1 MLWEV
6 PAVYLALEA
15 NYPSLRRFRLRLR
28 LRFRR
33 LRYR

>member
-28 LRFRR
+28 FRR